1 MKGPL
6 SRAAADAA
14 WRLGFLALAMG
25 VLAACQREV
34 VALPGYF
41 DKCFGGKAR
50 YSSPDDPVSSR
61 TPAVSINIALREQQ
75 WSALRE
81 AINGFSAQEG
91 LQVFDTSIDRPGV
104 RMLELS
110 ACSERGV
117 RIYTTQRLWDDPKP
131 NGVPEDRTDVFLYC
145 YEESSECSAMAGR
158 LEGFVR
164 ERWPEIVA
172 VKYREA
178 VPKP

>member
-1 MKGPL
+1 MKSSLPGT
-6 SRAAADAA
+6 AATAA
-14 WRLGFLALAMG
+14 RRFGVVLLAMLG
-25 VLAACQREV
+25 LAACQREV

-50 YSSPDDPVSSR
+50 YSSPDEPVSSR

-81 AINGFSAQEG
+81 AINGFSAREG
-91 LQVFDTSIDRPGV
+91 LQIFDTSIDRPGV

-131 NGVPEDRTDVFLYC
+131 NGVPEDRTDMVLYC
-145 YEESSECSAMAGR
+145 YEESSECSAMASR
-158 LEGFVR
+158 LESFVR
-164 ERWPEIVA
+164 EQWPEVFA
-172 VKYREA
+172 VKYR
-178 VPKP
+178 